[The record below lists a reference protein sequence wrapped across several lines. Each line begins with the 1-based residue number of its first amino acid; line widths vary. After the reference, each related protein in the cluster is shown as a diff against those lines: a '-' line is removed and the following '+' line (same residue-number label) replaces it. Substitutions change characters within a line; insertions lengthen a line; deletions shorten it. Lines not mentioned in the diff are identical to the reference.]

1 MKSEVISFNE
11 MDQVSYFEQTLQSE
25 RKISLTSEE
34 NQSFMLQMEEAKK
47 SKPNLFRKTF
57 IYYHQIKMMRL
68 AQNLALGKLY

>member
-1 MKSEVISFNE
+1 MKSEVININE
-11 MDQVSYFEQTLQSE
+11 TEQISYFEQALQSE

-34 NQSFMLQMEEAKK
+34 NQSFLQHMEEAKK